1 VHFIKSF
8 YLNSLVALAYFLGGV
23 IGSLLALEP
32 SNSSPVWPAAG
43 IALAVVLIYGRRI
56 LPGLFVGV
64 FGTQLYIS
72 FGADSVT
79 TASFI
84 LTLIKAIASCL
95 QAMVGA
101 MLIRHFVGK
110 QDVLLD
116 LSEVLRFFLYGAL
129 LSSLVAPTICIS
141 VFYLQNILSAGDFF
155 FAWLTWWVGDAVG
168 VFIFTPIVL
177 AFFAQPEAIWR
188 PRRFTV
194 ALPLSLL
201 LLCLVFVFFYSQQQ
215 EKERINR
222 LFEHRVER
230 VQHILEGEVNTYKNI
245 AENMVGIFNASEGV
259 TAAEFRVMARSI
271 LKQHPGLIAIEW
283 IPRTIEYSELGE
295 RKVRFPIQ
303 YVEPYEP
310 NKRVIGFDITQNTV
324 ALKTLNKA
332 INTGKALSTGLIHL
346 FQDSEHYRVVSVVY
360 APVYQKNMP
369 TENVTVKADYI
380 LGIVAVVFTIEDLRT
395 NTLSALVDNQLR
407 IKITSND
414 ELFYSNFSDQRLAP
428 ISFVSLQTSKTMH
441 SAGNTWQVTY
451 RPSEQFFSN
460 QITWHVWWV
469 MLGGFFFTCF
479 ATVGLLVLTGRTA
492 HITEQVKLKT
502 RDLTHVNQQLKAE
515 SILRQQLELEQ
526 LTRNRVLERLAKGEA
541 CADILAE
548 VILGAEKLYPESLCS
563 ILLLDESGKHLTQGA
578 ANNLP
583 DFYNKAINGLA
594 IGQGVGSCGTAAY
607 TGQRVIVEDIM
618 THPYW
623 MAFIDLAKRAGLYAC
638 WSEPILSSKG
648 QVLGT
653 FAIYYRE
660 AKKPDQRGLDFIKRM
675 ADLTAITTERK
686 QAEDELRIAATT
698 FQSHD
703 AVVITDVQGTV
714 MRVNQAYTNITGYS
728 AAEVIGKNSSLLS
741 SGRHDKDFFR
751 DMFASLTEK
760 GLWEGEI
767 WNRRKG
773 GDIYP
778 ERMIITAVYNGEE
791 ISHYVGIF
799 SDISEK
805 KASEEEIERLAFYD
819 PLTGLPNRR
828 LLLDRLEQAVI
839 STKRHNNFGAVI
851 YMDLDYFKSL
861 NDTLGHQIGDE
872 LLIQVAQRLEGA
884 IRTEDTACRLGGD
897 EFVVL
902 IISRSDTSLNEM
914 IEHAALIAEK
924 IRNKINQPFELS
936 GGMRSFSTSIGVS
949 VFPDKAILPEEILE
963 QADTAMYRSKHMG
976 RNKVSFFS
984 AQMQEE
990 HNRKSSLERM
1000 LHSALSEQQFVV
1012 YYQGQTNSDGKMLS
1026 AEALLRWIHPEQG
1039 MVSPAE
1045 FIPVAEGSDLIVEI
1059 GSWVLHEVCRQIK
1072 VWQNTGFYLDHV
1084 AVNISP
1090 RQFRQDNFVQQVAA
1104 AIADSG
1110 IDAKY
1115 LMVELTEGIV
1125 IEDIQVTIDK
1135 MLQLQAMGIAIS
1147 IDDFGTGYSS
1157 LAYLKELPLSQL
1169 KIDQSFVRDI
1179 NVDASDEVIVEAIIA
1194 LAHKLGL
1201 EVIAE
1206 GVETKEQMQFLYE
1219 KGCERYQGYYFY
1231 RPMPAEELVQ

>member
-1 VHFIKSF
+1 
-8 YLNSLVALAYFLGGV
+8 
-23 IGSLLALEP
+23 
-32 SNSSPVWPAAG
+32 
-43 IALAVVLIYGRRI
+43 
-56 LPGLFVGV
+56 
-64 FGTQLYIS
+64 
-72 FGADSVT
+72 
-79 TASFI
+79 
-84 LTLIKAIASCL
+84 
-95 QAMVGA
+95 
-101 MLIRHFVGK
+101 
-110 QDVLLD
+110 
-116 LSEVLRFFLYGAL
+116 
-129 LSSLVAPTICIS
+129 
-141 VFYLQNILSAGDFF
+141 
-155 FAWLTWWVGDAVG
+155 
-168 VFIFTPIVL
+168 
-177 AFFAQPEAIWR
+177 
-188 PRRFTV
+188 
-194 ALPLSLL
+194 
-201 LLCLVFVFFYSQQQ
+201 
-215 EKERINR
+215 
-222 LFEHRVER
+222 
-230 VQHILEGEVNTYKNI
+230 
-245 AENMVGIFNASEGV
+245 
-259 TAAEFRVMARSI
+259 
-271 LKQHPGLIAIEW
+271 
-283 IPRTIEYSELGE
+283 
-295 RKVRFPIQ
+295 
-303 YVEPYEP
+303 
-310 NKRVIGFDITQNTV
+310 
-324 ALKTLNKA
+324 
-332 INTGKALSTGLIHL
+332 
-346 FQDSEHYRVVSVVY
+346 
-360 APVYQKNMP
+360 
-369 TENVTVKADYI
+369 
-380 LGIVAVVFTIEDLRT
+380 
-395 NTLSALVDNQLR
+395 
-407 IKITSND
+407 
-414 ELFYSNFSDQRLAP
+414 
-428 ISFVSLQTSKTMH
+428 
-441 SAGNTWQVTY
+441 
-451 RPSEQFFSN
+451 
-460 QITWHVWWV
+460 
-469 MLGGFFFTCF
+469 
-479 ATVGLLVLTGRTA
+479 
-492 HITEQVKLKT
+492 
-502 RDLTHVNQQLKAE
+502 
-515 SILRQQLELEQ
+515 
-526 LTRNRVLERLAKGEA
+526 
-541 CADILAE
+541 
-548 VILGAEKLYPESLCS
+548 
-563 ILLLDESGKHLTQGA
+563 
-578 ANNLP
+578 
-583 DFYNKAINGLA
+583 
-594 IGQGVGSCGTAAY
+594 
-607 TGQRVIVEDIM
+607 
-618 THPYW
+618 
-623 MAFIDLAKRAGLYAC
+623 
-638 WSEPILSSKG
+638 
-648 QVLGT
+648 
-653 FAIYYRE
+653 
-660 AKKPDQRGLDFIKRM
+660 
-675 ADLTAITTERK
+675 
-686 QAEDELRIAATT
+686 
-698 FQSHD
+698 
-703 AVVITDVQGTV
+703 
-714 MRVNQAYTNITGYS
+714 
-728 AAEVIGKNSSLLS
+728 
-741 SGRHDKDFFR
+741 
-751 DMFASLTEK
+751 
-760 GLWEGEI
+760 
-767 WNRRKG
+767 
-773 GDIYP
+773 
-778 ERMIITAVYNGEE
+778 
-791 ISHYVGIF
+791 
-799 SDISEK
+799 
-805 KASEEEIERLAFYD
+805 
-819 PLTGLPNRR
+819 
-828 LLLDRLEQAVI
+828 LLDRLEQAVI